1 MPSCPIKMSR
11 FLKFSRGSE
20 FQFTRL
26 DMAAPW
32 GQYWRYLCKQNMHR
46 YIYTLKRY
54 IVLFG
59 VLPKMKEPFSHH
71 WSQKGSF
78 KVMKRILRALSEY
91 LWIVEKAQIM
101 ASVRL
106 YFPKV
111 EIPIESPF

>member
-46 YIYTLKRY
+46 YIYIEKIDCPFWSHAKNEGTFFSPLVTER
-54 IVLFG
+54 VLR
-59 VLPKMKEPFSHH
+59 
-71 WSQKGSF
+71 Q
-78 KVMKRILRALSEY
+78 
-91 LWIVEKAQIM
+91 
-101 ASVRL
+101 
-106 YFPKV
+106 
-111 EIPIESPF
+111 

>member
-46 YIYTLKRY
+46 YIYIEK
-54 IVLFG
+54 IHC
-59 VLPKMKEPFSHH
+59 PFWSHAKNEGTFF
-71 WSQKGSF
+71 SSLVTERF
-78 KVMKRILRALSEY
+78 LR
-91 LWIVEKAQIM
+91 Q
-101 ASVRL
+101 
-106 YFPKV
+106 
-111 EIPIESPF
+111 